1 MKMKYAP
8 MVVVLMFCS
17 LLFQNCNIQN
27 LVELKAVSKDTMTV
41 YLKQQVLNEKYG
53 FIIQLDSITEDSR
66 CPEGAE
72 CFWAGDARAKFKLT
86 ENNIIH
92 QFSLNT
98 LATFRNDTIIG
109 GIRYKLIN
117 LSPYPS
123 INKPFNYNNYSAV
136 VAVSRQ

>member
-1 MKMKYAP
+1 MFI
-8 MVVVLMFCS
+8 VLLFCS
-17 LLFQNCNIQN
+17 MLFQNCNTQN
-27 LVELKAVSKDTMTV
+27 MVEMKVLSKDTIVV
-41 YLKQQVLNEKYG
+41 YLKQKVLNEKYG

-66 CPEGAE
+66 CPEGGE
-72 CFWAGDARAKFKLT
+72 CIWAGDARAKFNLT
-86 ENNIIH
+86 ENNINH

-136 VAVSRQ
+136 VAVSKQ